1 MCLTSKGINGFKME
15 RERAP
20 VLKDLRASAGAAE
33 ATAERFTGGCSGGGI
48 RKVPCKLGEAA
59 FELGRVGSQGSREAS
74 HGLSFKRAEPAA
86 VPLSPIAAG
95 RAPR

>member
-1 MCLTSKGINGFKME
+1 MSKGINGFKME

-59 FELGRVGSQGSREAS
+59 FERDGLGVRVAG
-74 HGLSFKRAEPAA
+74 KRHT
-86 VPLSPIAAG
+86 G
-95 RAPR
+95 